1 MPSATTAPTP
11 PVIAEVLAGD
21 GLSLAEAARVVPAFR
36 AGRPTHSATLWR
48 WAAKG
53 VRLHDGSVIKLETCR
68 IGGRQMTS
76 RAALGRFIRA
86 QTPPTDMSLGH
97 VCQDSTPT
105 QQNNSAARATA
116 ELDRRG
122 IGTARN
128 AGVNLNNSQ

>member
-1 MPSATTAPTP
+1 MESATNAQPA
-11 PVIAEVLAGD
+11 VIAEILAGD

-36 AGRPTHSATLWR
+36 PGRPTHTATLWR

-53 VRLHDGSVIKLETCR
+53 VRLHDGSVVKLETCR

-86 QTPPTDMSLGH
+86 QTPRADMILGP
-97 VCQDSTPT
+97 VCEKPSVAYASK
-105 QQNNSAARATA
+105 SAARDSA

-122 IGTARN
+122 IGVSPTTR
-128 AGVNLNNSQ
+128 VTTSLSD